1 MTRGRRVIESLDDD
15 IITAGAPAGW
25 GAEALSSAIFLS
37 LTRLVLGDLGL
48 TPNQA

>member
-1 MTRGRRVIESLDDD
+1 MTSSPQEHQLD
-15 IITAGAPAGW
+15 W
-25 GAEALSSAIFLS
+25 GAEALSSAISLS